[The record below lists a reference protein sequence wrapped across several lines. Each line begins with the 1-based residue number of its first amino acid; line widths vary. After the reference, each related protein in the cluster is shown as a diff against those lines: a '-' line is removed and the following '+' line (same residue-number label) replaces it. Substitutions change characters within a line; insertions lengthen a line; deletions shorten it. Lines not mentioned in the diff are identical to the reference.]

1 MFFCIFAV
9 EGVPAPHTPKT
20 VMAEQLAAGL
30 TEPLRN
36 LHRRHVNPDSP
47 DLARMS
53 RRRFFC
59 FQTVTLLTALIT
71 CFTLLAVTLL
81 KNEELQNKLLNFGQT
96 ASCLLNAT
104 TLLPPKEKEG
114 EDVNWNDFLSLL
126 LKMSSTC
133 AADDAEKP
141 KS

>member
-1 MFFCIFAV
+1 MSFVFFAV
-9 EGVPAPHTPKT
+9 EGGCQPRPPKT

-36 LHRRHVNPDSP
+36 LHRRHMNPDSP

-104 TLLPPKEKEG
+104 TLLPPKDKE
-114 EDVNWNDFLSLL
+114 EDVNWNDFLNLL

-133 AADDAEKP
+133 AADAEKP
-141 KS
+141 KN

>member
-1 MFFCIFAV
+1 MQLKGGAS
-9 EGVPAPHTPKT
+9 PRPPKT

-36 LHRRHVNPDSP
+36 LHRRHMNPDSP

-114 EDVNWNDFLSLL
+114 EDVGWNDFLSLL

-133 AADDAEKP
+133 AADAEKP
-141 KS
+141 KN

>member
-36 LHRRHVNPDSP
+36 LHRRHANTESP

-104 TLLPPKEKEG
+104 TLLPPKEKE

-133 AADDAEKP
+133 AADAEKP
-141 KS
+141 KN

>member
-104 TLLPPKEKEG
+104 TLLPPKDKE
-114 EDVNWNDFLSLL
+114 EDVNWNDFLNLL

-133 AADDAEKP
+133 AADAEKP
-141 KS
+141 KN

>member
-1 MFFCIFAV
+1 
-9 EGVPAPHTPKT
+9 
-20 VMAEQLAAGL
+20 MAEQLAAGL
-30 TEPLRN
+30 IEPLRN
-36 LHRRHVNPDSP
+36 LHRRHMNPDSP

-104 TLLPPKEKEG
+104 TLLPPKEKE
-114 EDVNWNDFLSLL
+114 EDVNWNDFLNLL
-126 LKMSSTC
+126 LKMSSIC
-133 AADDAEKP
+133 AADAEKP
-141 KS
+141 KN

>member
-114 EDVNWNDFLSLL
+114 EDVGWNDFLSLL

-133 AADDAEKP
+133 AADAEKP
-141 KS
+141 KN

>member
-1 MFFCIFAV
+1 MQLRGAS
-9 EGVPAPHTPKT
+9 PPKT

-36 LHRRHVNPDSP
+36 LHRRHMNPDSP

-104 TLLPPKEKEG
+104 TLLPPKEKE
-114 EDVNWNDFLSLL
+114 EDVNWNDFLNLL

-133 AADDAEKP
+133 AADAEKP
-141 KS
+141 KN

>member
-1 MFFCIFAV
+1 MQLRGCQ
-9 EGVPAPHTPKT
+9 PPTTPKT

-104 TLLPPKEKEG
+104 TLLPPKDKE
-114 EDVNWNDFLSLL
+114 EDVNWNDFLNLL

-133 AADDAEKP
+133 AADAEKP
-141 KS
+141 KN

>member
-104 TLLPPKEKEG
+104 TLLPPKDKE

-133 AADDAEKP
+133 AADAEKP
-141 KS
+141 KN

>member
-1 MFFCIFAV
+1 M
-9 EGVPAPHTPKT
+9 PAPAHQKT

-36 LHRRHVNPDSP
+36 LHRRHMNPDSP

-104 TLLPPKEKEG
+104 TLLPPKDKE

-133 AADDAEKP
+133 AADAEKP
-141 KS
+141 KN

>member
-1 MFFCIFAV
+1 MCSFCIFAV

-104 TLLPPKEKEG
+104 TLLPPKDKE

-133 AADDAEKP
+133 AADAEKP
-141 KS
+141 KN

>member
-1 MFFCIFAV
+1 MQLRGCQ
-9 EGVPAPHTPKT
+9 PPTHQKT

-36 LHRRHVNPDSP
+36 LHRRHANPDNP

-104 TLLPPKEKEG
+104 PLLPPKDKE

-133 AADDAEKP
+133 AADAEKP
-141 KS
+141 KN

>member
-1 MFFCIFAV
+1 MQLKGCQ
-9 EGVPAPHTPKT
+9 PPRPQT

-36 LHRRHVNPDSP
+36 LHRRHMNPDSP

-104 TLLPPKEKEG
+104 TLLPPKDKE

-133 AADDAEKP
+133 AADAEKP
-141 KS
+141 KN